1 MYKRQEQQYIFDEA
15 DAWLDLWCHTVS
27 EDPDNAFSFLA
38 PIAQFGKF
46 GAVLTLETLGQ
57 RWNWEKTKV
66 WRFFQKHGDV
76 FTLHRLPGA
85 FGCLIFNKLYPT
97 DAEVSIPESEKIERI
112 IAEIRILAKNKQ
124 KVGSDQE
131 NLSRL
136 VALYS
141 RQLLTE
147 CAEEDENTMA
157 QNRVALFDPYIL
169 RAYFSHSNCKKCI
182 FDELETGDI
191 IIFRRDGSYLVKR
204 IAACAGDTIDH
215 QNSIVTVPDNCYYV
229 LGDNAENSH
238 DSRYWADPYVSH
250 EDVIAKLL
258 MPIK

>member
-1 MYKRQEQQYIFDEA
+1 MPHLSGMNVSGAEITGGQITAKVVGADGKETSVAMY
-15 DAWLDLWCHTVS
+15 
-27 EDPDNAFSFLA
+27 NA
-38 PIAQFGKF
+38 AQFEKPDGPHSVVTASDGSQWYQMASGAGAGAFYDAPQFNGKKIRPF
-46 GAVLTLETLGQ
+46 IIPIVVTLVVLVLFHSIFMLGYVPTESMEPTLETGSLILG
-57 RWNWEKTKV
+57 
-66 WRFFQKHGDV
+66 
-76 FTLHRLPGA
+76 
-85 FGCLIFNKLYPT
+85 
-97 DAEVSIPESEKIERI
+97 
-112 IAEIRILAKNKQ
+112 
-124 KVGSDQE
+124 
-131 NLSRL
+131 
-136 VALYS
+136 
-141 RQLLTE
+141 
-147 CAEEDENTMA
+147 
-157 QNRVALFDPYIL
+157 L
-169 RAYFSHSNCKKCI
+169 RI